1 MRVPA
6 SDEWYLCCWLVHC
19 LPASIE
25 QQRSNMI
32 PSISILQV
40 NNGGNRSKANQGNQ
54 INWAV
59 IVNQRASWRWPN
71 YSPRDR
77 QKSGKRYDPHLASE
91 LDLHT
96 ADRLNLTCHSNRSA
110 QLLRRRM
117 RRSCADQIW
126 ICELKI
132 YFSMTITYVACW
144 SWPHIPR
151 VVVELRHV
159 MHKPMQIFFPDTTT
173 TSILLFHY
181 E

>member
-1 MRVPA
+1 MVNGSLWPAASFSKHKTMAALKFRTFPTLWLMAMRVPA

-71 YSPRDR
+71 DSPRGR
-77 QKSGKRYDPHLASE
+77 QNSGKRYDPHLASE

-96 ADRLNLTCHSNRSA
+96 ADRLNTTCHSN
-110 QLLRRRM
+110 QTLNVH
-117 RRSCADQIW
+117 Q
-126 ICELKI
+126 
-132 YFSMTITYVACW
+132 YF
-144 SWPHIPR
+144 
-151 VVVELRHV
+151 
-159 MHKPMQIFFPDTTT
+159 
-173 TSILLFHY
+173 
-181 E
+181 